1 VYAND
6 TSEEDPGRFNCS
18 LDLFSLVLV
27 VHFSTHLYFSALQR
41 TRSTGGQ
48 VVDLKNAEEET
59 RTSYDQK
66 ADRLLARL
74 ADQDRTIASLNK
86 QIGRALARVEEVEQ
100 EADRRAAVVEASAEQ
115 HLGNLTAGAHAQ
127 TVQRFEHVQKALQQ
141 CAARCDRVE
150 AEMHAQVAP
159 RVTACVQAVDA
170 LDARLRATQ
179 QAAAT
184 EAAARA
190 EFETAYRSFLEQFQ
204 GEVAQA
210 ISSMHKKAKVCVKGG
225 RMVSLDCVCRVHL
238 ARVPWQYV
246 SSISFICPHH

>member
-1 VYAND
+1 MHWQ
-6 TSEEDPGRFNCS
+6 THTRSS
-18 LDLFSLVLV
+18 LSL
-27 VHFSTHLYFSALQR
+27 HLPWQR

-66 ADRLLARL
+66 ADRLLSRL

-184 EAAARA
+184 EAAARV

-210 ISSMHKKAKVCVKGG
+210 ISSMHKKAKVCAETSG
-225 RMVSLDCVCRVHL
+225 LDMQNAFDIYWECEPWNMFSCCFLAHFSL
-238 ARVPWQYV
+238 ARTRTFAGQPQE
-246 SSISFICPHH
+246 SRGHSAF